1 MFITKKKM
9 SKCIAADR
17 SAIEA
22 RMLAVIILPRTSTKA
37 DKAEM
42 TSLYALYKQY
52 NAVMS
57 PAESSERAAENRT
70 ID

>member
-1 MFITKKKM
+1 MV
-9 SKCIAADR
+9 KCIEAGR
-17 SAIEA
+17 TAIEA
-22 RMLAVIILPRTSTKA
+22 RMLAVIIHPKTSTEA
-37 DKAEM
+37 DEAEM

>member
-9 SKCIAADR
+9 SKCIEAGR
-17 SAIEA
+17 TAIEA
-22 RMLAVIILPRTSTKA
+22 RMLAVITLPRANTEA
-37 DKAEM
+37 DEAEM
-42 TSLYALYKQY
+42 ITLYTLYKQY